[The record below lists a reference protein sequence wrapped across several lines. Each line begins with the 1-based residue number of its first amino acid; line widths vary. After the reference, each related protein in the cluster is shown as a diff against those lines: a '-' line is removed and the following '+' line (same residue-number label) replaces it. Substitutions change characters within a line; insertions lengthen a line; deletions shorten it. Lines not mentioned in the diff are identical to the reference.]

1 MRGGAPHE
9 AERGLSTAMDRL
21 EEPDKSEALLLLGE
35 ALQEQGRM
43 EESVEFL
50 EAVSDDSRQAVISRR
65 NVLRLYAHRAVDG
78 MSPYTSRDLALQ
90 LLEEARNTEEP
101 NTRLRALWVAAHTYK
116 DHLELELLNR
126 VWDQLR
132 GENSDALSLE
142 DQGEYALGIATC
154 QYLAGDKA
162 GSLKT
167 VESIIGRL
175 ESQGIFNSIYLSLVV
190 GLGAIRTG
198 LGDYELAVAIGE
210 KGVDVARKV
219 GDERRLRMLAGNLA
233 LSHCRLG
240 NVNSQLEW
248 ADRAAAIP
256 ASYTGI
262 FEQQQIHFSR
272 ARAFASQGKESDA
285 LAALA
290 MGRSVGSRPVPRHLE
305 QAWHLRTADVLSLL
319 GRHSKAIR
327 AAVPGVTG
335 VMSNLGSD
343 AFAGPFSRWSAR
355 AAVAKLVELDASRIR
370 IAELLEREH
379 RLDHI
384 DRVEVLNSKVWL
396 DSKTGEVDGDERAK
410 MWGLVDTLPKGAFEE
425 LKSLGMLDL

>member
-1 MRGGAPHE
+1 
-9 AERGLSTAMDRL
+9 
-21 EEPDKSEALLLLGE
+21 
-35 ALQEQGRM
+35 M

-50 EAVSDDSRQAVISRR
+50 DAVSGASRQAVISRR
-65 NVLRLYAHRAVDG
+65 NVLRLYAHRYLDG
-78 MSPYTSRDLALQ
+78 SSPYTSRDLALQ
-90 LLEEARNTEEP
+90 LIEEARNAAEP
-101 NTRLRALWVAAHTYK
+101 NTRLRALWVAAHTYR
-116 DHLELELLNR
+116 DHLELAILTR

-132 GENSDALSLE
+132 SESSDTLSLE

-154 QYLAGDKA
+154 QYLAGDKL

-167 VESIIGRL
+167 VESIIGKL
-175 ESQGIFNSIYLSLVV
+175 ERKGILNSIYLSLLV

-198 LGDYELAVAIGE
+198 LGEYGLAVVIGE
-210 KGVDVARKV
+210 KGVQVARKV

-240 NVNSQLEW
+240 NVDSQLEW

-262 FEQQQIHFSR
+262 FEQQQIQFSR
-272 ARAFASQGKESDA
+272 ARAFASQGREGEA
-285 LAALA
+285 FAALA
-290 MGRSVGSRPVPRHLE
+290 VGRSIGARPVPGHLQ
-305 QAWHLRTADVLSLL
+305 QAWHLRTADILSLL

-335 VMSNLGSD
+335 GMSCLGSD
-343 AFAGPFSRWSAR
+343 AFAGPFARWSAR
-355 AAVAKLVELDASRIR
+355 AAVANLVELDATRCK

-396 DSKTGEVDGDERAK
+396 DSKTGEIDEEERTK
-410 MWGLVDTLPKGAFEE
+410 MWRLVGTLPPGAVQE
-425 LKSLGMLDL
+425 LESLGMLDL